1 VDVCSGGALAGNDE
15 SAWQGQGPM
24 LMGGDVPWEP
34 RSLADPGGAGG
45 AALFLG
51 GWRGEVGSAVGSAG
65 RSRVLTR
72 EESMEEG
79 NEKGS
84 GGGLSRRRKF
94 HRVGRTEGKRR
105 GRKRRSA
112 EGRRRGR
119 GSEGKGEDAE
129 QGPR

>member
-1 VDVCSGGALAGNDE
+1 MDVCSGEALAGNDE

-34 RSLADPGGAGG
+34 RNLADPSGAGG

-84 GGGLSRRRKF
+84 GGGKRRRIVAPEEVPS
-94 HRVGRTEGKRR
+94 RGQDGREAAGQE
-105 GRKRRSA
+105 A
-112 EGRRRGR
+112 
-119 GSEGKGEDAE
+119 
-129 QGPR
+129 P